1 MPRDGLLIEY
11 EYCTG
16 CQSCVVACKQ
26 EHGYPVGIGGIK
38 LNEIYTEGER
48 LRIDYLPFPTK
59 YCDLCAGRV
68 DEGRKAGL
76 RQGLSGGHDV
86 VRGSGR
92 SCRADG
98 RQAPF
103 GPVHAEITPH
113 PAARQIE
120 WHRGH
125 RVRHVLAQKLP
136 SARRLSRIGGLNAR
150 RTSATSSGR
159 VLQALDTHRSDQR
172 WPVAGAGKGLRA
184 IRHQ

>member
-68 DEGRKAGL
+68 SQGEKPACVKACQAATMWYGDLTTLAKMMEGKPHSAL
-76 RQGLSGGHDV
+76 
-86 VRGSGR
+86 
-92 SCRADG
+92 
-98 RQAPF
+98 F
-103 GPVHAEITPH
+103 TP
-113 PAARQIE
+113 R
-120 WHRGH
+120 
-125 RVRHVLAQKLP
+125 
-136 SARRLSRIGGLNAR
+136 
-150 RTSATSSGR
+150 
-159 VLQALDTHRSDQR
+159 
-172 WPVAGAGKGLRA
+172 
-184 IRHQ
+184 